1 MLEGDHHQA
10 LRYEYQAH
18 LLQFPRSGKLH
29 LQPCEQEQ
37 PKGISWHCMER
48 DGKDKAC
55 HDQKLVLAG
64 CFIHSNDMLTITQNH
79 ENPLLHSLSISCS
92 NAFEV

>member
-1 MLEGDHHQA
+1 MLKGDHHQA
-10 LRYEYQAH
+10 LRSKYRAR
-18 LLQFPRSGKLH
+18 LLQFQEVAKLH

-55 HDQKLVLAG
+55 CEKKLVLAG
-64 CFIHSNDMLTITQNH
+64 CFIHSNDTLAITPNQ
-79 ENPLLHSLSISCS
+79 ENPLLHSPSISCS
-92 NAFEV
+92 NALEV